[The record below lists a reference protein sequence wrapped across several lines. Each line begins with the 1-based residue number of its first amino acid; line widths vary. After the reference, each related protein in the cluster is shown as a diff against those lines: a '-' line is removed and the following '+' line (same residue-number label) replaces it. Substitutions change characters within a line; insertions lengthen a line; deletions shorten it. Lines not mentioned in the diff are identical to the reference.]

1 LHYHEGQD
9 KYDFSHL
16 NPYDRENAAFD
27 AWQEI
32 KAELKHALAQPEP
45 EGPSD
50 EELYDLFDWLKDE
63 WHSNDEREFPLPL
76 FARAVLA
83 RWGNL

>member
-1 LHYHEGQD
+1 MTDYKALCADLH
-9 KYDFSHL
+9 
-16 NPYDRENAAFD
+16 AAFNTY
-27 AWQEI
+27 AVCEEHH
-32 KAELKHALAQPEP
+32 ELLQRTRTAIAQPEP
-45 EGPSD
+45 KGPSD